1 MPVVA
6 KVSEAATNQNKFIG
20 EKSRTKLSRNPICPN
35 GTRDLALFYING
47 YLEKMREVLLQM
59 ILTGRLNIYS
69 DNEIFLQEAA
79 VEETII
85 KSSYEQME
93 KAESIRAE

>member
-1 MPVVA
+1 
-6 KVSEAATNQNKFIG
+6 
-20 EKSRTKLSRNPICPN
+20 
-35 GTRDLALFYING
+35 
-47 YLEKMREVLLQM
+47 MREVLLQM

-79 VEETII
+79 VDESII

-93 KAESIRAE
+93 KAESIKAA